1 MLKLIKIGRVNMKIT
16 KKELKKTIKKELKKE
31 LKKAKKKEKAKT
43 IEQVV
48 TPVQITKEK
57 PKSILVLTIGLTAQ
71 LIVILELVLKI
82 LNVLKELL

>member
-31 LKKAKKKEKAKT
+31 LKKAKKKEKVKT
-43 IEQVV
+43 VEKVV
-48 TPVQITKEK
+48 TPIQTTKVK
-57 PKSILVLTIGLTAQ
+57 PKSILVLTIGFATQ
-71 LIVILELVLKI
+71 IIVILELVLKI